1 MDATVFRLPRLSVAK
16 LDNTSLSAL
25 SGNADDKGGG
35 RNSGHRR
42 RQSLMG
48 RNLAQNLLPPGE
60 WRIVAES
67 AGGESAGRPV
77 VLGPDGMPGPDLSI
91 SHSGQWVAAA
101 MAQEGR
107 IGIDV
112 ETPRAGRNC
121 LGMAQAYFSQ
131 AECNVVEAEGQPA
144 LLAFWTMREA
154 IAKALGGG
162 LPLALALD
170 GVALLAGR
178 NAGCCGMFQGKSWVA
193 AHLDRGSVHM
203 ALAWTMLAPPPVLAD
218 LLATAFSECDD

>member
-1 MDATVFRLPRLSVAK
+1 MFRLPRLSVAK

-48 RNLAQNLLPPGE
+48 RTLAQNLLPPGE

-154 IAKALGGG
+154 IAKALDWFEQGMDFAD
-162 LPLALALD
+162 AL
-170 GVALLAGR
+170 
-178 NAGCCGMFQGKSWVA
+178 
-193 AHLDRGSVHM
+193 H
-203 ALAWTMLAPPPVLAD
+203 
-218 LLATAFSECDD
+218 LATAQDCTGMLTFDRDFIKTAARIGAGNVSEP